1 MNISF
6 KSQNSYEISQA
17 GHNFLIKGM
26 SSHDDMNDYCFVYVA
41 RGIQNFH
48 IPGIGDVEAP
58 TGSFMIYPPGIQDR
72 NYSKDNMG
80 ENYWIIFKE
89 FDKGF
94 FSELGFE
101 PYKIYTT
108 NNTTHINEYF
118 EKIIE
123 ELLFEASG
131 HKVFVD
137 TLFTQL
143 LIDLWRG
150 CRNEIRNEDDL
161 PRISKGNSISLALY
175 MMNSQC
181 HNNYTLDEYAKMCN
195 LSSYRFCHKFKEK
208 TGMSPMV
215 YRKLCR
221 LKKTRILI
229 RKHPTWSISQIAES
243 VGFESVSYFC
253 SAFKEYFNITPSEY
267 KKEFEKNKK
276 QTWQKKNCIL

>member
-1 MNISF
+1 MDISF
-6 KSQNSYEISQA
+6 KSHSSFGISQA

-26 SSHDDMNDYCFVYVA
+26 GTYEEIPSYCFVYVA
-41 RGIQNFH
+41 RGTQNLH
-48 IPGIGDVEAP
+48 IPDIGDVEAP
-58 TGSFMIYPPGIQDR
+58 AGSFMIYLPGSQSR
-72 NYSKDNMG
+72 NYTSDIMG
-80 ENYWIIFKE
+80 ENYWMLFE
-89 FDKGF
+89 NFDNEF

-101 PYKIYTT
+101 PYKIYRTQ
-108 NNTTHINEYF
+108 NTTHINEYF

-123 ELLFEASG
+123 ELLFETGG

-150 CRNEIRNEDDL
+150 CRNELRNEDDL

-175 MMNSQC
+175 MMKSQC
-181 HNNYTLDEYAKMCN
+181 QNNYTLDEYAKMCN
-195 LSSYRFCHKFKEK
+195 LSSYRFCHKFREK

-221 LKKTRILI
+221 LKKARTLI
-229 RKHPTWSISQIAES
+229 RARQTWSISQIAES

-267 KKEFEKNKK
+267 KKEFEKKQKTVLTKK
-276 QTWQKKNCIL
+276 E

>member
-1 MNISF
+1 MNFYFKSHNSF
-6 KSQNSYEISQA
+6 KISQA
-17 GHNFLIKGM
+17 GHNFLVNGM
-26 SSHDDMNDYCFVYVA
+26 SSLDDLTEYCLVYVA
-41 RGIQNFH
+41 RGIQDFY
-48 IPGIGDVEAP
+48 IPDKGYVEAP
-58 TGSFMIYPPGIQDR
+58 TGSFMIYPPGIQKR
-72 NYSKDNMG
+72 NYTNDSMG
-80 ENYWIIFKE
+80 ENYWITFKNY
-89 FDKGF
+89 DNDF

-101 PYKIYTT
+101 SYKIYKTP
-108 NNTTHINEYF
+108 NTVHINEYF

-131 HKVFVD
+131 HVLFVD
-137 TLFTQL
+137 TLLTQL

-150 CRNEIRNEDDL
+150 CKNEIRSEDDT

-181 HNNYTLDEYAKMCN
+181 QSNYTLDEYAKMCN

-208 TGMSPMV
+208 TGMAPMV

-221 LKKTRILI
+221 LKKARILI

-253 SAFKEYFNITPSEY
+253 SAFKEYFNITPSDY
-267 KKEFEKNKK
+267 KKELEKNRKHS
-276 QTWQKKNCIL
+276 